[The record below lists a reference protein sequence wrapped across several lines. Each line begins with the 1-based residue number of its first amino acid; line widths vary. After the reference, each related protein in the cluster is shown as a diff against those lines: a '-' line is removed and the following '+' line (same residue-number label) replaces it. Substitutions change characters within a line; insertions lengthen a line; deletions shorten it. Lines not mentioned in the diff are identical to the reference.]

1 MSEPNVNIS
10 EKSVIQLLQEIHSG
24 QVNPR
29 VFDKP
34 SRQMCVD
41 FLKLEG
47 YTNAQIAQVLKCSE
61 RTVTRDISDIQD
73 RHKMRP
79 NPDFVMKFIG
89 DVFRKAM
96 HHHDSFLHLA
106 RAKETSVCDKIQAE
120 LAAWKVLKELV
131 DKLQS
136 LGYLP
141 LRPQEVIGDIFHHLD
156 GTEEESLVEIQ
167 KMVVELET
175 VSQEQGSGSP
185 ELLSELQR
193 LKARIETAEISTEV
207 KKIVEKQR
215 EDTQQEEDSNV

>member
-10 EKSVIQLLQEIHSG
+10 EKSVIQLLQEINCG

-29 VFDKP
+29 LLDKP

-41 FLKLEG
+41 FLKLQG
-47 YTNAQIAQVLKCSE
+47 YVNAQIAQVLKCSE
-61 RTVTRDISDIQD
+61 KTVSRDIVDIQD
-73 RHKMRP
+73 QHKMRP
-79 NPDFVMKFIG
+79 NPDFVMKYIG
-89 DVFRKAM
+89 DVFRKAT
-96 HHHDSFLHLA
+96 HHHDSLLRLA
-106 RAKETSVCDKIQAE
+106 SAKETSVCDKIQAE

-141 LRPQEVIGDIFHHLD
+141 LRPQEVVGDIFHHLD

-167 KMVVELET
+167 RMVVELEA
-175 VSQEQGSGSP
+175 VSQEQGSGNP

-193 LKARIETAEISTEV
+193 LKARIEKAQISTEI
-207 KKIVEKQR
+207 KKIAEKQR
-215 EDTQQEEDSNV
+215 EDAQQEEGLNV